1 MANLASATIG
11 ISTLIFL
18 EIDAASMSIWI
29 ILQFCAKVLNLPV
42 IRSLKRVPI
51 EIITSQSVSATF
63 GA

>member
-18 EIDAASMSIWI
+18 EIDAASTSIWI
-29 ILQFCAKVLNLPV
+29 ILQFCAKVLSLPV

-51 EIITSQSVSATF
+51 EIITSQSVIATL